1 MNNSKKDIP
10 DDEADRAL
18 REKYPLDWL
27 SALDITKS
35 ILNSLACIYYHASNK
50 ESKKENPDQD
60 RIKEL
65 AVLQKDARDAFQNRE
80 NYSNLERMEE
90 LIAHYGPIIREIR
103 QRPMDPDDIEETR
116 TRARDLFNDG
126 EISKEDFEYI
136 MEVYS
141 D

>member
-1 MNNSKKDIP
+1 MNNSKKNIP
-10 DDEADRAL
+10 DDEAYRVL

-35 ILNSLACIYYHASNK
+35 ILNSLACIYYHEGNK
-50 ESKKENPDQD
+50 ELRKENPDQD

-65 AVLQKDARDAFQNRE
+65 AALQKDARDAFHNRE
-80 NYSNLERMEE
+80 NYSSLERMEE
-90 LIAHYGPIIREIR
+90 VIAHYGPIIREIR
-103 QRPMDPDDIEETR
+103 QRPMDPDDIEEMR
-116 TRARDLFNDG
+116 TRARNLLNEG
-126 EISKEDFEYI
+126 EISQEGYEYI